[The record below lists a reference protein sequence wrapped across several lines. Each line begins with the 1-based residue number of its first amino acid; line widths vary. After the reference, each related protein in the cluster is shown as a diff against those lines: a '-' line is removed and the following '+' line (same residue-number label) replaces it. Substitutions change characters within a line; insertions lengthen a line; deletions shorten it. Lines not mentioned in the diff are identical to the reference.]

1 MSVSLRSRRDTHVHM
16 RERLQRGRCDDRGR
30 SRDLRRLSRPK
41 LARETVTYTCMPY
54 VWNWSWDVVNS
65 TLDLVLSLFT
75 HTNANQAIA
84 VASKGCWF
92 FLPDPLTEDRAV
104 QRRI

>member
-1 MSVSLRSRRDTHVHM
+1 MAVSLRSRRDTHVHV

-30 SRDLRRLSRPK
+30 SRDRRRLSGPQM
-41 LARETVTYTCMPY
+41 ARGIESYTCMPY
-54 VWNWSWDVVNS
+54 VWNWSQDVVNG

-75 HTNANQAIA
+75 HTNGVQAIA

-92 FLPDPLTEDRAV
+92 FYRTP
-104 QRRI
+104 